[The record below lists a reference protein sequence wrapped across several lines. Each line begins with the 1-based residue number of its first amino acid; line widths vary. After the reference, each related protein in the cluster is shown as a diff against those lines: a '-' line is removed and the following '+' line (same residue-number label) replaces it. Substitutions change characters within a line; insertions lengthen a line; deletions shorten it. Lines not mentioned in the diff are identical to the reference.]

1 MPVSATKASL
11 FANVVH
17 PWYMKTIHVNGT
29 ECTSEFAQCTVALK
43 VD

>member
-17 PWYMKTIHVNGT
+17 PWYMKTIHGNGT
-29 ECTSEFAQCTVALK
+29 ASEFALLP
-43 VD
+43 